1 MTKFDF
7 EILKTEVL
15 KGHKIAGTKD
25 YDTRVIITRDDR
37 VIFNDVLK
45 VRKSKSG
52 IFPET
57 DFIKK
62 KISAAAIRKELVDE
76 LKEYFK
82 KVR

>member
-1 MTKFDF
+1 MIKFNF
-7 EILKTEVL
+7 EIIKTEIL

-25 YDTRVIITRDDR
+25 YETRIIITRDDR
-37 VIFNDVLK
+37 VIFNDIIK

-57 DFIKK
+57 DVLKK
-62 KISAAAIRKELVDE
+62 KIASAVIRKELVDE

>member
-1 MTKFDF
+1 MLKFNF

-25 YDTRVIITRDDR
+25 YETKVVITRDEQ

-57 DFIKK
+57 DIIKK
-62 KISAAAIRKELVDE
+62 KLSSASIRKELVDE
-76 LKEYFK
+76 IKEYFK
-82 KVR
+82 KIR

>member
-1 MTKFDF
+1 MLKYDF
-7 EILKTEVL
+7 AIIKTEAL

-25 YDTRVIITRDDR
+25 YETKVVITRDDK
-37 VIFNDVLK
+37 VIYDGIIK

-52 IFPET
+52 TFPET
-57 DFIKK
+57 DVIKD
-62 KISAAAIRKELVDE
+62 KISSVAIRKELIDR

>member
-1 MTKFDF
+1 MTKYDF

-15 KGHKIAGTKD
+15 NKIAGTKD
-25 YDTRVIITRDDR
+25 YDTRVIITKKDR
-37 VIFNDVLK
+37 VIFDDVLK

-57 DFIKK
+57 DVIKK
-62 KISAAAIRKELVDE
+62 KISSASIRKELVDE
-76 LKEYFK
+76 IKEYFK

>member
-1 MTKFDF
+1 MTKFEF

-25 YDTRVIITRDDR
+25 YDTRVIITKDNRE
-37 VIFNDVLK
+37 IFNDVLK

-57 DFIKK
+57 DVIKK
-62 KISAAAIRKELVDE
+62 KISSVAIRKEMVDE
-76 LKEYFK
+76 IKEYFK